1 MTLLGITSSE
11 VRWQS
16 PENESTLQSTVTI
29 VMSDGESDDDK
40 QESKQDAEVTDD
52 EVPVEDAEGETG
64 ELDDFNEEDFDDDFD
79 DDFEEEIEDEEFQD
93 EDEFDL
99 GIDIS

>member
-1 MTLLGITSSE
+1 MTLLGITSGE

-16 PENESTLQSTVTI
+16 SEEDGTLQTNVTI
-29 VMSDGESDDDK
+29 VMSEGDVDEDSQDSD
-40 QESKQDAEVTDD
+40 VMDD
-52 EVPVEDAEGETG
+52 EVPIEEEVEGEIG